1 MCGGLLHAV
10 LAEGDGGR
18 HRCDVCAVRSVFPD
32 DVTLEVVVDS
42 SITNPSE
49 TARVHPSERDRRPPS
64 RIRDLV
70 NQITRRARPR
80 KSAIRVSCGT
90 RGGCAGQQ
98 ASGTSRGRPCCRLHG
113 VVPPSA
119 PDAEG
124 RPDVRHDH
132 VRRRLDLPDHRAE
145 EPDVSG
151 GGAAVRGARRGPRGG
166 GLDLGQD
173 LGGGVRGAGTHGA
186 GELRPRAHRQVLRR
200 GAHAART
207 VLQVRAFQSHLI
219 SSSVFAKIQSSR
231 RVRSSRSRAKAP
243 AKPPIAHR

>member
-1 MCGGLLHAV
+1 MADDIGATSVRCV
-10 LAEGDGGR
+10 LF
-18 HRCDVCAVRSVFPD
+18 FPM
-32 DVTLEVVVDS
+32 TSREVVVDS
-42 SITNPSE
+42 SITNPKE
-49 TARVHPSERDRRPPS
+49 TARVHPSEGRPS
-64 RIRDLV
+64 RIRDLH

-90 RGGCAGQQ
+90 RGGCAGPQ

-113 VVPPSA
+113 VAPPSA

-151 GGAAVRGARRGPRGG
+151 GYAAVRGARRGPRGG

-207 VLQVRAFQSHLI
+207 VLQVRAFQSHL
-219 SSSVFAKIQSSR
+219 VFCFREDSIVST
-231 RVRSSRSRAKAP
+231 RSSRSRAKAP

>member
-1 MCGGLLHAV
+1 MTSQLKSLFSTRSPENRVPASAPDRESRFW
-10 LAEGDGGR
+10 AEISAGHHEKAR
-18 HRCDVCAVRSVFPD
+18 LISLVRAKSW
-32 DVTLEVVVDS
+32 
-42 SITNPSE
+42 
-49 TARVHPSERDRRPPS
+49 ARG
-64 RIRDLV
+64 
-70 NQITRRARPR
+70 
-80 KSAIRVSCGT
+80 K
-90 RGGCAGQQ
+90 Q
-98 ASGTSRGRPCCRLHG
+98 APGTSRGRPCCRLHG
-113 VVPPSA
+113 VAPPSA

-124 RPDVRHDH
+124 GPDVRHDH

-151 GGAAVRGARRGPRGG
+151 GYAAVRGARRGPRGG

-207 VLQVRAFQSHLI
+207 VLQVRAFQSHLV
-219 SSSVFAKIQSSR
+219 SSSVFAKIQYTR
-231 RVRSSRSRAKAP
+231 RVRSSRSHAKAP